1 MLFRYLIVA
10 LGSTHDFYSQ
20 SSAFPLIIKLKIQYI
35 QRLQYYVKVISELLG
50 LKRSQ

>member
-1 MLFRYLIVA
+1 MTYC
-10 LGSTHDFYSQ
+10 Q

-50 LKRSQ
+50 LKDRNSVLSFLV